1 MSLFEELEQELDC
14 LKSKNN
20 LRRLPATH
28 HRGREVEADG
38 NVMLNL
44 SSNDYLGLATDA
56 DLRAGFLQTLTPDSF
71 LPSAS
76 SSRLLTGNFDIYPAW
91 RNGWPSFSGE
101 KVRWSLAAAIT

>member
-44 SSNDYLGLATDA
+44 SSNDYLGLATA
-56 DLRAGFLQTLTPDSF
+56 VSYTHLTLPTSDL
-71 LPSAS
+71 
-76 SSRLLTGNFDIYPAW
+76 
-91 RNGWPSFSGE
+91 
-101 KVRWSLAAAIT
+101 V

>member
-71 LPSAS
+71 LLSAS
-76 SSRLLTGNFDIYPAW
+76 CRPPALCTLLPPVSPGKWEAD
-91 RNGWPSFSGE
+91 
-101 KVRWSLAAAIT
+101 

>member
-1 MSLFEELEQELDC
+1 MSLFEDLEQELDC

-56 DLRAGFLQTLTPDSF
+56 DLRAGFLQTLTPD
-71 LPSAS
+71 
-76 SSRLLTGNFDIYPAW
+76 R

>member
-56 DLRAGFLQTLTPDSF
+56 TCVPAFCRPL
-71 LPSAS
+71 LPTAS
-76 SSRLLTGNFDIYPAW
+76 SLRLPLP
-91 RNGWPSFSGE
+91 
-101 KVRWSLAAAIT
+101 VC

>member
-56 DLRAGFLQTLTPDSF
+56 DLRAFCRPL
-71 LPSAS
+71 LPTVS
-76 SSRLLTGNFDIYPAW
+76 SLRLPLP
-91 RNGWPSFSGE
+91 
-101 KVRWSLAAAIT
+101 VC

>member
-1 MSLFEELEQELDC
+1 MSLFEDLEQELDC

-44 SSNDYLGLATDA
+44 SSNDYLGLATCVPA
-56 DLRAGFLQTLTPDSF
+56 FCRPLLPTVSSLR
-71 LPSAS
+71 LP
-76 SSRLLTGNFDIYPAW
+76 LP
-91 RNGWPSFSGE
+91 
-101 KVRWSLAAAIT
+101 VC